1 MSLEQLLS
9 GPVLD
14 AARGLLGRKLITT
27 IGGDLTSVV
36 ILEVE
41 AYSGE
46 EDPASHAFR
55 GETPRNGAM
64 FGPPGGLYVYRS
76 YGIHWCMNVVCG
88 PVGTAR
94 AVLLRGGTA
103 TEGIDVMERRRGR
116 SINLTDGPGKLCQ
129 ALGVDGSLDG
139 SNVFDGPAN
148 ISGKPVA
155 GSISASR
162 RIGITKAVEREWR
175 FVLDPSQESGVG
187 SQEPV

>member
-1 MSLEQLLS
+1 LSLEQLLC
-9 GPVLD
+9 GPVLE
-14 AARGLLGRKLITT
+14 AARGLLGRRLTTT

-41 AYSGE
+41 AYAGE
-46 EDPASHAFR
+46 EDPASHAFG

-64 FGPPGGLYVYRS
+64 FGLPGGLYVYRS

-94 AVLLRGGTA
+94 AVLLRGGLA
-103 TEGIDVMERRRGR
+103 VAGIDFMERRRGR
-116 SINLTDGPGKLCQ
+116 SVNLTDGPGKLCQ

-139 SNVFDGPAN
+139 SSVFDGPVT
-148 ISGKPVA
+148 ISGEPVP
-155 GSISASR
+155 GSINASR

-175 FVLDPSQESGVG
+175 FVLQPAISN
-187 SQEPV
+187 

>member
-88 PVGTAR
+88 PVGIAR
-94 AVLLRGGTA
+94 AVLLRGGMA
-103 TEGIDVMERRRGR
+103 VDGIDVMERRRGR

-129 ALGVDGSLDG
+129 ALGVDGTFDG
-139 SNVFDGPAN
+139 SNVFDGPAT

-155 GSISASR
+155 GSISAGR

-175 FVLDPSQESGVG
+175 FVL
-187 SQEPV
+187 EPAISN